1 MSAFDRWIAM
11 QVLFGDTP
19 KKSDIEQKIEAMFVQ
34 YAYNNEAMDQ
44 ICTNSHIPELL
55 TEARDIRIETQEEL
69 IKLQNMVFW
78 NQICQITK
86 AL

>member
-1 MSAFDRWIAM
+1 M
-11 QVLFGDTP
+11 QVLFGDAP

-34 YAYNNEAMDQ
+34 YAYSNEVMDE
-44 ICTNSHIPELL
+44 ICTQSHIPELL
-55 TEARDIRIETQEEL
+55 SQARDVRIETQEEL

>member
-1 MSAFDRWIAM
+1 M
-11 QVLFGDTP
+11 QVLFGDAP
-19 KKSDIEQKIEAMFVQ
+19 KKSDIEKKIEAMFVQ
-34 YAYNNEAMDQ
+34 YAYSNEVMDE
-44 ICTNSHIPELL
+44 ICTQSHIPELL
-55 TEARDIRIETQEEL
+55 SQARDIRIETQEEL